1 MQKNQLQK
9 YRGAVQRPHDPI
21 KACCPYGGTG
31 PSSSKLRIFIV
42 NQVTNRKSSDL
53 KIKIMTDLPTW
64 LVPATAIISSL
75 ARFWQSPEVH
85 GDLSSN
91 ITNHYLNLKISNY
104 IWLVPN
110 ISNYSRVIFM
120 SSICI

>member
-1 MQKNQLQK
+1 
-9 YRGAVQRPHDPI
+9 
-21 KACCPYGGTG
+21 
-31 PSSSKLRIFIV
+31 
-42 NQVTNRKSSDL
+42 
-53 KIKIMTDLPTW
+53 MTDLPTW

-75 ARFWQSPEVH
+75 ARLWQSPEVH

-104 IWLVPN
+104 IWLVPI

-120 SSICI
+120 SSIYI